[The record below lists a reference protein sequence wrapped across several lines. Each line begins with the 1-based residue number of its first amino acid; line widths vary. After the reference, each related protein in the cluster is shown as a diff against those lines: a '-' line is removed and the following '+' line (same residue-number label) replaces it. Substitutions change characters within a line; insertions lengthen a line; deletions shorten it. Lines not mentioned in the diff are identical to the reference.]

1 MAALCEEGRYRL
13 SCGRN
18 GSTTTVMHVKLT
30 ETVYRALKNYQ
41 NCKNAVSSRPT
52 IQFKGQQGSIKIPR
66 TDDPFD
72 AASFDFFVS
81 SVGKDG
87 PQGSFEC
94 IRQYVSSHGVPH
106 LACLGTVQDKITV
119 SPSGCQAPRDSAA
132 QQATAPHERAPMGAD
147 ADGRRRDAKVSKP
160 DGPNGGKKV
169 PFRKPAPSSLPS
181 DLVPER
187 KRSTPIN
194 PATILRKG
202 PPSAP
207 VSQSRYRDRVIHLL
221 ALRPCKKLAVLARL
235 QRENINPKDLGSTLQ
250 QVANLNPKDNS
261 YSLKDHLYREVKK
274 DWPGYSEEERLQLEQ
289 VLASKFGLQCE
300 SPPTSSPKEPVPA
313 SQQRR
318 CQDSDFIDP
327 LMPKKPRISHI
338 NNRAP
343 TTPTPS
349 DSHAHSQEGKRPA
362 PVHLPVSNPPLPLS
376 SRSPSTPEGCGTQA
390 LPVDGFGYNQS
401 SCVDQ
406 LRSSP
411 PFPASRPAPAA
422 PAPADATRE
431 PGSVSKKPKKRSK
444 KRRESEERHPPP
456 KAKVAKP
463 DREESKEG
471 PVGSTE
477 ESSTVIPDYVH
488 KYTAVVSMA
497 QRQSYKEDFNAE
509 YSEYCGLHARVESI
523 TRRFAQLDAQCKRL
537 QPGTKEHREVQ
548 AEVLQEY
555 NKLKHVSPS
564 YREMK
569 HRYEYLHNKL
579 AHIKSLI
586 TDFDQWR
593 TRSWDYSS
601 DRRKDSRA
609 ISST

>member
-72 AASFDFFVS
+72 TASFDFFVS

-119 SPSGCQAPRDSAA
+119 FPSGCQVPRESAT
-132 QQATAPHERAPMGAD
+132 QQAAAPHERTPMGPD
-147 ADGRRRDAKVSKP
+147 ADGRRRDAKASKP

-187 KRSTPIN
+187 KRSTPVN
-194 PATILRKG
+194 PAAILRKG

-235 QRENINPKDLGSTLQ
+235 QRDNINPKDLGSTLQ

-274 DWPGYSEEERLQLEQ
+274 DWPGYSEEERVQLEQ

-313 SQQRR
+313 PQQRR

-349 DSHAHSQEGKRPA
+349 DSHARSQGDKRPA
-362 PVHLPVSNPPLPLS
+362 PAHLP
-376 SRSPSTPEGCGTQA
+376 A
-390 LPVDGFGYNQS
+390 LPVDGFGYNHS

-406 LRSSP
+406 SRSSP
-411 PFPASRPAPAA
+411 PLPASRPPSC
-422 PAPADATRE
+422 PAPASTAPTEAARE
-431 PGSVSKKPKKRSK
+431 PSSGSKKPKKKSK
-444 KRRESEERHPPP
+444 KRRESEERHTPT

-471 PVGSTE
+471 PIGSTE

-488 KYTAVVSMA
+488 KYTAVVSMT

-509 YSEYCGLHARVESI
+509 YSEYCTLHARVESI
-523 TRRFAQLDAQCKRL
+523 TRRFAQLDAQCKRM
-537 QPGTKEHREVQ
+537 QPGSKEHREVQ

-555 NKLKHVSPS
+555 NRLKHISPS

-569 HRYEYLHNKL
+569 HRYEYLHSKL

-593 TRSWDYSS
+593 TRAWDYGS